1 MPTKDRLQE
10 FKKFP
15 VGCEQDKS
23 QPSDTNVNCVALE
36 DEQQIP
42 HHVIGSGGR
51 LADFFDKVEKISTAI
66 DSVKKNVDEVR
77 DKQNEILGSTD
88 NRKLQEEVNDRQTE
102 IKNIVNSK
110 IRLKVTLLF
119 CLDYSNS
126 YYQISN
132 LYF

>member
-15 VGCEQDKS
+15 ASCEQDKS

-36 DEQQIP
+36 DEQQIQ

-66 DSVKKNVDEVR
+66 DSVKKNIDDVR
-77 DKQNEILGSTD
+77 VKQKEILGSTD
-88 NRKLQEEVNDRQTE
+88 NRKLQEEVNDLQTK

-110 IRLKVTLLF
+110 IRIKVTFFF

-126 YYQISN
+126 YYYRKN
-132 LYF
+132 F

>member
-15 VGCEQDKS
+15 VSSEDDKS

-36 DEQQIP
+36 DEQQIL

-77 DKQNEILGSTD
+77 NKQKEILGSTD

-110 IRLKVTLLF
+110 IRIKVTSIF
-119 CLDYSNS
+119 CLVY
-126 YYQISN
+126 IST
-132 LYF
+132 Y